1 MKKILLSVTLLISVI
16 AASAQDAA
24 QLHETARTFMRQGDF
39 ANAVVVL
46 NRAYQMQPKNTQIGK
61 DLALNYY
68 FKKDYNK
75 ALEVIKP
82 ILDRND
88 ADDQCF
94 QVAGDI
100 YQALMDTKECEKV
113 YKKGIKKFPASGA
126 LYNEYGELLWAQS
139 DYSAIKQW
147 EGGIEADPGFSKNYY
162 NACRYYFLTTD
173 KVWSLIYGEI
183 FLNIEPMSN
192 YGPEIKKILLES
204 YKKLFADADIEKNN
218 KDKNSFVA
226 AFLQAM
232 NKQSSIIAS
241 GINTESLTM
250 LRARF
255 VLDWSTNYS
264 KKFPLRLFDYQKQ
277 LLQDGMFD
285 AYNQWIFGA
294 AENLP
299 AYQNW
304 ANAHSDEYNELARFQ
319 KGRIFRIPK
328 GQYYH

>member
-1 MKKILLSVTLLISVI
+1 MKKVLLSFTLLISVI
-16 AASAQDAA
+16 AAAAQDAA

-39 ANAVVVL
+39 ANAILVL

-68 FKKDYNK
+68 FKKEYNK

-82 ILDRND
+82 ILDKDD

-139 DYSAIKQW
+139 DYNAIKQW
-147 EGGIEADPGFSKNYY
+147 EAGIEADPGFSKNYY

-173 KVWSLIYGEI
+173 KVWSLIYGET

-192 YGPEIKKILLES
+192 YGPEVKKILLES
-204 YKKLFADADIEKNN
+204 YKKLFADADIEKAN
-218 KDKNSFVA
+218 KDKNNFVI

-250 LRARF
+250 LRTRF
-255 VLDWSTNYS
+255 VLDWNANYS

-304 ANAHSDEYNELARFQ
+304 ANTHADEYAELARFQ